1 VSVCY
6 YPCPYVYCGDPE
18 RDVPTNIVRTNS
30 VRSSLGMVQRR
41 CTTWFYHG
49 RISGLLMDRFDIHIE
64 VPRVDYEKLT
74 SDRLVPQAAQR
85 ADPAARGL

>member
-1 VSVCY
+1 
-6 YPCPYVYCGDPE
+6 
-18 RDVPTNIVRTNS
+18 
-30 VRSSLGMVQRR
+30 MVQRR

-85 ADPAARGL
+85 ADPDAGGGGTRRAARTLSRDQAGVQ